1 MRYLLQ
7 PRKRKY
13 VEGYGF
19 LPYARKFGDKNGK
32 KLIDTATKLGID
44 AAKNASKRIVQK
56 AGEAT
61 RDLIGNN
68 IANKITSVCKTKNKE
83 KENEANE

>member
-1 MRYLLQ
+1 MVFCHMLENLEI
-7 PRKRKY
+7 KI
-13 VEGYGF
+13 V
-19 LPYARKFGDKNGK
+19 K

-44 AAKNASKRIVQK
+44 AAKNASKRVVQK
-56 AGEAT
+56 TGEAT

-83 KENEANE
+83 KENTTNYWWFKILLDMI

>member
-68 IANKITSVCKTKNKE
+68 IANKITSVGKTKNKE
-83 KENEANE
+83 KENEAN